1 MDIIYVLFLFDI
13 HVYRLCMY
21 VCAYIYIHI
30 HKYITCIFTR
40 RIHRNCCLNM
50 LHMAKEYIYIYMYIC
65 IYIYVLDVQWKV
77 QMHLDLWRCVACCR
91 YSPEGDDDF
100 EFEEAN
106 LETRLFVSHGYFSTK
121 T

>member
-21 VCAYIYIHI
+21 VCAYIYTHTQV
-30 HKYITCIFTR
+30 Y
-40 RIHRNCCLNM
+40 NM
-50 LHMAKEYIYIYMYIC
+50 YIYTKNSPQLLFEHVAYGERIYICIC